1 MLKADFETKFVN
13 GFHTILREVHLIENA
28 STPAPN
34 SSEIM
39 DRLFDRQSVGS
50 SGQQWRFFDDIVVKY
65 LDSSNSNVE
74 TSNLSERLACV
85 IGGVCL
91 CEYDE
96 FLRYIFDIFGSGHNG
111 DLSVQDYTDVLRTIL
126 PLHTEDSTLDE
137 HVSSFTLYASSHPL
151 LADQT
156 ACESEDQGGVAL
168 FPKAIA
174 VQYHS
179 KTHKQLLWP
188 LKVAQEQVKM
198 KFLGVNYWA
207 ELHEE
212 LIDSSEAC
220 ALYLPSSAMNFSSYM
235 EALWLLCSAHL
246 NEEKTPSKAPFVRR
260 KSHTS
265 GPDTSNLEIL
275 EQNGIYTY
283 RHPLSIGVGG
293 LKNTVSRNAVHL
305 NSPIDQLL
313 RGSSFS
319 SEGVR
324 FPGSKKNPPSPTRRG
339 SLKSLNILIIEDSKL
354 QRKMMRHRLVAA
366 GECVENAKDDTS
378 AKTPRLMPPP
388 PPGGLESRSSPVASY
403 VAPKGWNVNETTT
416 GEEAIQ
422 MIIDTKSSF
431 DVIFVDE
438 NLSHG
443 GGHML
448 GHEFVSI
455 LRGHKSVLPTTVIIG
470 CSANAEVYVSNFLAA
485 GADAMWQKPM
495 QPPAVIHSEI
505 CKYITTRSK
514 YTRV

>member
-1 MLKADFETKFVN
+1 MLKADFETKLVN
-13 GFHTILREVHLIENA
+13 GFHTILREVHRIENTTT
-28 STPAPN
+28 SAPS

-39 DRLFDRQSVGS
+39 DKLFDRQSAGS

-65 LDSSNSNVE
+65 LDSTHSMTDNR
-74 TSNLSERLACV
+74 NLSERLACV
-85 IGGVCL
+85 IGGICL

-126 PLHTEDSTLDE
+126 PLHTEDSALDE

-151 LADQT
+151 LADQM
-156 ACESEDQGGVAL
+156 ACESEDQGGVAV

-174 VQYHS
+174 VQYHC

-198 KFLGVNYWA
+198 KFLGVNYWTDLHK
-207 ELHEE
+207 ELT
-212 LIDSSEAC
+212 DCSEAS
-220 ALYLPSSAMNFSSYM
+220 ALYLPTLAKNFSSYV
-235 EALWLLCSAHL
+235 EALWLLFSVHL
-246 NEEKTPSKAPFVRR
+246 NEEKTPSKAPIVRR

-265 GPDTSNLEIL
+265 CSSLSDVEIV
-275 EQNGIYTY
+275 EEDGIYTY

-293 LKNTVSRNAVHL
+293 PNGTVSRNAVHL
-305 NSPIDQLL
+305 HSPIDQLL

-324 FPGSKKNPPSPTRRG
+324 FPVSKKSPSSPTRRG

-366 GECVENAKDDTS
+366 GSCVKDDPFAETNQV
-378 AKTPRLMPPP
+378 MPPLP
-388 PPGGLESRSSPVASY
+388 PAGGGSPPAAVAKAM
-403 VAPKGWNVNETTT
+403 VNKGWSVSETTT

-431 DVIFVDE
+431 DIIFVDE

-470 CSANAEVYVSNFLAA
+470 CSANAEVYVSNLLAA

-495 QPPAVIHSEI
+495 RSPAVIHSEI
-505 CKYITTRSK
+505 CKYIMTRSK